1 MTYLDAD
8 PELIQF
14 TLKETRKDR
23 DKAIEALKK
32 SNMKVKESL
41 RIINM
46 LTDRLNIEDFT
57 LKECDDIKNYIDL
70 CTTDLG
76 TTDLGTTGLCTTGL

>member
-23 DKAIEALKK
+23 DTAIAALKK
-32 SNMKVKESL
+32 SNIKVEQSL

-46 LTDRLNIEDFT
+46 LTGRINMEKNLT
-57 LKECDDIKNYIDL
+57 KKECDDIQNYIY
-70 CTTDLG
+70 
-76 TTDLGTTGLCTTGL
+76 LCTTGL

>member
-23 DKAIEALKK
+23 DKAIEAIKK
-32 SNMKVKESL
+32 E
-41 RIINM
+41 
-46 LTDRLNIEDFT
+46 
-57 LKECDDIKNYIDL
+57 IKKRTI
-70 CTTDLG
+70 T
-76 TTDLGTTGLCTTGL
+76 